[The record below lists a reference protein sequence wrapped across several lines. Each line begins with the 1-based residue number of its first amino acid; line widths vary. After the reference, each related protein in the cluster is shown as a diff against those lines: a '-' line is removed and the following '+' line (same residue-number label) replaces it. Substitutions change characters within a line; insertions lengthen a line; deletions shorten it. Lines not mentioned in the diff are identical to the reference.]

1 MCAPAPRQ
9 VRFEWIDW
17 QGDCVPYAELPAAR
31 DLADA
36 LSAEAE
42 SFFEVDTWSL
52 HPWRVVEAGTEIEVA
67 RVVFHKSCAVKV
79 SEIARAAGSV
89 SSDATACCAG
99 MQMTLDI
106 LAEKQLAFAM
116 AEILKSQCPVLLLHT
131 KD

>member
-9 VRFEWIDW
+9 VRLEWIDW
-17 QGDCVPYAELPAAR
+17 QGDCVPYADLPPG
-31 DLADA
+31 DL
-36 LSAEAE
+36 AE

-89 SSDATACCAG
+89 SSDSTASCAG

-116 AEILKSQCPVLLLHT
+116 AEILKSQCPVLFLHT
-131 KD
+131 RD